1 MDPIHGVAEA
11 EAAAEDPTA
20 EAREEATIGTRG
32 KTAKRAIAEAVI
44 ATEVVEATDAAPSA
58 SEAVAAAAVVV
69 AGTRSAEVNIRA
81 VEIVEIVA
89 IVAIVKVTDPVA
101 ETRTSIN
108 SHSFRPTTTDSTDFA
123 TEAWLV
129 AAAAQAPAVTRSPSL
144 ERVLTGLD
152 LQSGLLLLM
161 SDPLRVAML
170 EKIGPEKPLLPP
182 TQR

>member
-1 MDPIHGVAEA
+1 MDPIHEDAEA
-11 EAAAEDPTA
+11 EAAAEDPTG

-89 IVAIVKVTDPVA
+89 IVKVTDPVA

-129 AAAAQAPAVTRSPSL
+129 AAAAQAPVTRSPSL

>member
-11 EAAAEDPTA
+11 EAAAEDPTG

-81 VEIVEIVA
+81 VEIVE

-161 SDPLRVAML
+161 SDPPRVAML

>member
-1 MDPIHGVAEA
+1 MDPIHEDAEA
-11 EAAAEDPTA
+11 EAAAEDPTG

-58 SEAVAAAAVVV
+58 SEGVAAAAVVAV
-69 AGTRSAEVNIRA
+69 GTRSAEVNIRA
-81 VEIVEIVA
+81 VEIVE

-129 AAAAQAPAVTRSPSL
+129 AAAAQAPVTRSPSL

>member
-1 MDPIHGVAEA
+1 MDPIHEDAEA
-11 EAAAEDPTA
+11 EAAAEDPTG

-58 SEAVAAAAVVV
+58 SEAVAAAAVVA

-81 VEIVEIVA
+81 VEIVE

-129 AAAAQAPAVTRSPSL
+129 AAAAQAPVTRSPSL

>member
-1 MDPIHGVAEA
+1 MDPIHEDAEA
-11 EAAAEDPTA
+11 EAAAEDPTG

-129 AAAAQAPAVTRSPSL
+129 AAAAQAPVTRSPSL

>member
-1 MDPIHGVAEA
+1 MDPIHEDAEA
-11 EAAAEDPTA
+11 EAAAEDPTG

-81 VEIVEIVA
+81 VEIV
-89 IVAIVKVTDPVA
+89 AIVKVTDPVA

-129 AAAAQAPAVTRSPSL
+129 AAAAQAPVTRSPSL

>member
-11 EAAAEDPTA
+11 EVAAEDPTG

-89 IVAIVKVTDPVA
+89 IVKVTDPVA
-101 ETRTSIN
+101 EMRTSIN

-129 AAAAQAPAVTRSPSL
+129 AAAAQAPVTRSPSL

>member
-1 MDPIHGVAEA
+1 MDPIHEDAEA
-11 EAAAEDPTA
+11 EAAAEDPTG

-58 SEAVAAAAVVV
+58 SEAVAAAVVV
-69 AGTRSAEVNIRA
+69 AAGTRSAEVNIRA
-81 VEIVEIVA
+81 VE

-129 AAAAQAPAVTRSPSL
+129 AAAAQAPVTRSPSL